1 MARGDMWAYS
11 PIVLHLQGE
20 LFAKMIVSEVI
31 QFLLRH
37 GYALLFGWVFAEQL
51 GLPLP
56 AAPILFAAGALAGEG
71 LLNFSLACGLT
82 VMASLLSNVLWYFLG
97 RRGGSSVLSM
107 LCRISLNPDSCIRR
121 TSEIFSRYGAR
132 SLLMAKFIPG
142 FSTVAPPLAG
152 IFHMNLLRFL
162 LFDGLGACLWV
173 GTFSGLG
180 YLFSDQLE
188 DIVTLVLR
196 LGISLILIVI
206 GGLTAYII
214 WKYAQRRRFLGQL
227 HLSRMSPEELKN
239 KLDAGEDLMILDVR
253 HRLEFQAE
261 PLTIPGALYLP
272 VEQLDKDYRRIPQD
286 REVILYCN

>member
-1 MARGDMWAYS
+1 MARGDMCAYS

-20 LFAKMIVSEVI
+20 LFAKMILSEVI

-56 AAPILFAAGALAGEG
+56 SAPLLFAAGALAGEEMI
-71 LLNFSLACGLT
+71 NFSMAFGLA
-82 VMASLLSNVLWYFLG
+82 VFASLLSNVIWYFIG

-132 SLLMAKFIPG
+132 SLLVAKFIPG
-142 FSTVAPPLAG
+142 FNTVAPPLAG

-173 GTFSGLG
+173 GTFAGVG

-188 DIVTLVLR
+188 EIANFVLR

-206 GGLTAYII
+206 AGLTAFIT

-227 HLSRMSPEELKN
+227 HLARISPEELKH
-239 KLDAGEDLMILDVR
+239 KLDAGEDMMILDVR
-253 HRLEFQAE
+253 HSLEFQAE

-272 VEQLDKDYRRIPQD
+272 IEQLNQEHLKIPLD